1 MRSSAL
7 LRDEMSST
15 TEMSYRHTPARSR
28 LLAIVQLAVH
38 DALNAIE
45 PRYAAYAFQGQAHQ
59 VRVRDLQAAAEELGR
74 GALHRAAERARIGD
88 PVAHEGLGAMR
99 RAGRVRPHG
108 EGAIGRAGEERPA
121 RDHVPRRSRPVRPA
135 VGYRFE
141 YGGRSLVVSGD
152 TAKSANLEAQAK
164 GVDLLVHEAL
174 APQLVKRLHDAAE
187 AAGRANV
194 AKITNDILDYHATP
208 VEAAESAQA
217 TGAKHLL
224 FYHVIPPLPLP
235 GLDRVFLEG
244 VSDAFDGGVTLGRD
258 GTLISLPKG
267 SQAVE
272 VSKR

>member
-1 MRSSAL
+1 VYEANG
-7 LRDEMSST
+7 LRVN
-15 TEMSYRHTPARSR
+15 AF
-28 LLAIVQLAVH
+28 AVDH
-38 DALNAIE
+38 D
-45 PRYAAYAFQGQAHQ
+45 
-59 VRVRDLQAAAEELGR
+59 
-74 GALHRAAERARIGD
+74 
-88 PVAHEGLGAMR
+88 
-99 RAGRVRPHG
+99 
-108 EGAIGRAGEERPA
+108 
-121 RDHVPRRSRPVRPA
+121 PVRPA

-208 VEAAESAQA
+208 VEAAESATA
-217 TGAKHLL
+217 AGAKHLL

-244 VSDAFDGGVTLGRD
+244 VSDAFAGGVTLGRD

-267 SQAVE
+267 SSAIE
-272 VSKR
+272 VSER